1 MTRKNVI
8 VLGVALLAG
17 LPHAVQ
23 AQKIGRLDSFWAKWD
38 GFDPEAYVM
47 MKQMGETMGKLQ
59 SDASIARQTGDD
71 SALEGKLKDKIGEQ
85 VLDWAAELNP
95 AVKPIKSM
103 GDFAIDG
110 TQRWLDWSF
119 RYNVNQMYGV
129 YKKAL
134 SETGDVKQAVA
145 AVDRWVDENLETAS
159 LAMKE
164 KELQVIKANRGLL
177 LAQIIQSHKQHHPD
191 QYDGID
197 VGAALRKGGKPGAS
211 KNPVAEAVRAS
222 VLDCMCRCN
231 STPNMSVVGVSY
243 DPKPRDASP
252 SCQNPANGACVNQGY
267 GCWRHVPPSS
277 GECVDR
283 CHDQA
288 GIPRGAVAP

>member
-71 SALEGKLKDKIGEQ
+71 SALEGKIKDKIGEQ

-191 QYDGID
+191 QYD
-197 VGAALRKGGKPGAS
+197 
-211 KNPVAEAVRAS
+211 
-222 VLDCMCRCN
+222 
-231 STPNMSVVGVSY
+231 
-243 DPKPRDASP
+243 
-252 SCQNPANGACVNQGY
+252 
-267 GCWRHVPPSS
+267 
-277 GECVDR
+277 
-283 CHDQA
+283 
-288 GIPRGAVAP
+288 